1 MINDRSCMNKTAI
14 EKDGLKTVKQIL
26 TNLGGWPVLEGN
38 AWKENDFDWKTSVY
52 KFRKQGYSVDYFLD
66 FSVGIDLKNSTKRIL
81 DVSKN
86 RPRVLRT
93 LLTELLF

>member
-1 MINDRSCMNKTAI
+1 MNKTAI

-26 TNLGGWPVLEGN
+26 TKLGGWPVLEGN
-38 AWKENDFDWKTSVY
+38 TWKENDFDWKTSVY

-86 RPRVLRT
+86 T
-93 LLTELLF
+93 SHNFFEDYC